1 MASSTC
7 TVHSFS
13 HPRVECVPT
22 LSPSTNKTFSFPNQH
37 STTPLSF
44 LARAAKSDSGANVRK
59 EEKQQVL
66 EEGEEEELPWIQ
78 EKALD
83 LVEFTGSVTQAI
95 PGPRVGRSCLPWI
108 LAVPLTYFG
117 ITFVIAFVKT
127 VRKLSS
133 PREKRR
139 KLDDIV
145 APKLSPTA
153 EIEKPELETLPAITN
168 HHEACE
174 ILSRIA
180 SILCPEHF

>member
-13 HPRVECVPT
+13 HPRVECVPI

-37 STTPLSF
+37 STTPLRF
-44 LARAAKSDSGANVRK
+44 LAGAAKSDSGANVRK

-95 PGPRVGRSCLPWI
+95 PGPRVNKNAVLCKSINELFEKGKDNVEPATLKE
-108 LAVPLTYFG
+108 LAQ
-117 ITFVIAFVKT
+117 K
-127 VRKLSS
+127 
-133 PREKRR
+133 
-139 KLDDIV
+139 DDIV

-153 EIEKPELETLPAITN
+153 EIEKSELETPASYN
-168 HHEACE
+168 
-174 ILSRIA
+174 
-180 SILCPEHF
+180 